1 MQRVVLDGVEPGSVV
16 RAVDARTYARG
27 VLFAQRR
34 AVAEMEW
41 DGEHNALYTE
51 VHDSG
56 TVHEA
61 VAYFRVRRARLD
73 FVFGECTCPAGMN
86 CVHVVASVLAAAD
99 TAGVGRTGT
108 AGAHPP
114 WERTL
119 RSLFAPDPPSLND
132 LREPVPLAVELSLSA
147 GHAVRWRCRRAS
159 SGPAAPDGWA
169 AG

>member
-51 VHDSG
+51 VRDSG
-56 TVHEA
+56 AVHEA
-61 VAYFRVRRARLD
+61 VAYFRVRRAALD

-86 CVHVVASVLAAAD
+86 CV
-99 TAGVGRTGT
+99 
-108 AGAHPP
+108 
-114 WERTL
+114 
-119 RSLFAPDPPSLND
+119 RSSISKYFC
-132 LREPVPLAVELSLSA
+132 VI
-147 GHAVRWRCRRAS
+147 AS
-159 SGPAAPDGWA
+159 SDMTSAIPAAQ
-169 AG
+169 